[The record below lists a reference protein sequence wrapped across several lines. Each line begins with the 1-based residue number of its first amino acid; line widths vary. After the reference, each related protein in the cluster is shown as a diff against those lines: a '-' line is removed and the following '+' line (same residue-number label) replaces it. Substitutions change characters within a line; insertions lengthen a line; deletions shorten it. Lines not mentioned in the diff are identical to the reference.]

1 LGIAAVRNEG
11 HHNQI
16 EKNKMEKLVKVTVL
30 VLLILFASHRFA
42 QAQTAPTTTSTPAAG
57 SQNRVLGEVLAIDS
71 NTGQLSLKTAQGAQV
86 IIKCDEKTLYR
97 RVPAGEK
104 SLDKAVAIN
113 LTDIGAGDRVIAR
126 GSMTD
131 GSNALVAGVVIVVD
145 DKDIAQKKERDRA
158 EWLKR
163 GIEGVVTAANPETN
177 EVSLL
182 THSSEGAKS
191 FVITTGSSRVR
202 RYAPDSIKY
211 SDAVP
216 SSIKEVKVGD
226 RLRALGDKSS
236 DGTHFTAEEI
246 VFGSIRT
253 IGGFITAIDPTRGEI
268 QINDIPTKQLLTVVI
283 NNDSVLRR
291 LSPEVVKQLGA
302 VPAGNSAVDVSPRAR
317 SAELQQ
323 LIEKQPAET
332 LADLK
337 VGDAI
342 LASSTVGATPS
353 QVRAII
359 VATGVE
365 SFLKQYIQQPKGR
378 DFNLSLGLPSGIGP

>member
-1 LGIAAVRNEG
+1 
-11 HHNQI
+11 
-16 EKNKMEKLVKVTVL
+16 
-30 VLLILFASHRFA
+30 
-42 QAQTAPTTTSTPAAG
+42 
-57 SQNRVLGEVLAIDS
+57 
-71 NTGQLSLKTAQGAQV
+71 
-86 IIKCDEKTLYR
+86 
-97 RVPAGEK
+97 
-104 SLDKAVAIN
+104 
-113 LTDIGAGDRVIAR
+113 
-126 GSMTD
+126 
-131 GSNALVAGVVIVVD
+131 LVAGVVIVVD

>member
-1 LGIAAVRNEG
+1 
-11 HHNQI
+11 
-16 EKNKMEKLVKVTVL
+16 MEKLVKVTAL
-30 VLLILFASHRFA
+30 VLLVLFVSHRFA
-42 QAQTAPTTTSTPAAG
+42 QAQTVPSTATSTPAAG
-57 SQNRVLGEVLAIDS
+57 SQNRVLGEVVTIDS
-71 NTGQLSLKTAQGAQV
+71 NTGQLSLKTAEGAQV

-113 LTDIGAGDRVIAR
+113 LADIGVGDRVIAR

-131 GSNALVAGVVIVVD
+131 GSNALVARGVIVID
-145 DKDIAQKKERDRA
+145 DKEIAQKKERDRA
-158 EWLKR
+158 EWLRR

-191 FVITTGSSRVR
+191 FVITASSSRVR

-253 IGGFITAIDPTRGEI
+253 IGGFITAIDATRGEI

-291 LSPEVVKQLGA
+291 LSPDIVKQLGE
-302 VPAGNSAVDVSPRAR
+302 VPAANSADASAPAR
-317 SAELQQ
+317 SAKLQQ
-323 LIEKQPAET
+323 LIEKQPAGT
-332 LADLK
+332 IADLK

-342 LASSTVGATPS
+342 LASSTMGATPS
-353 QVRAII
+353 QVRAI
-359 VATGVE
+359 VLATGVE

-378 DFNLSLGLPSGIGP
+378 DFNLTLGLPSGIGP